1 MTGLLCRLIGVVRR
15 VCQAGTIASF
25 AVLSIVTLLQVVG
38 RIPWFDAPVYTE
50 EVARFALIYLVAFS
64 CGLAALR
71 GELVNVDLFI
81 GLLPPGARKVA
92 EALSLVLVIGF
103 AAAIVPGSW
112 GYMVNGFGERARA
125 IDFSMVWV
133 YAAVLI
139 IPLSLIFFCT
149 ARLFGYRIPKSEIAE
164 EADGATALNPN
175 SEDGRC

>member
-1 MTGLLCRLIGVVRR
+1 MTGLLHGLIDIVRR
-15 VCQAGTIASF
+15 VCQVGTIAAFS
-25 AVLSIVTLLQVVG
+25 VLAIVTLMQVVG
-38 RIPWFDAPVYTE
+38 RIPWIDSPAYTE

-81 GLLPPGARKVA
+81 GLLPPRGRKFA
-92 EALSLVLVIGF
+92 EALSLVLTIGF

-112 GYMVNGFGERARA
+112 GYMLNGFGERARA

-139 IPLSLIFFCT
+139 IPLALIFFCT
-149 ARLFGYRIPKSEIAE
+149 VRLFGYRIPKSELAE
-164 EADGATALNPN
+164 EADGATALTRN

>member
-1 MTGLLCRLIGVVRR
+1 MTGFFCGTIGVVRR
-15 VCQAGTIASF
+15 ICQAGTIASF
-25 AVLSIVTLLQVVG
+25 AVLAIVTLLQVVG

-81 GLLPPGARKVA
+81 GLLPPRGRKIA
-92 EALSLVLVIGF
+92 DALALILVIVF

-112 GYMVNGFGERARA
+112 NYMVNGFGERARA

-133 YAAVLI
+133 YVAVLI

-149 ARLFGYRIPKSEIAE
+149 ARLFGYRIPKSELAE
-164 EADGATALNPN
+164 EADGATALNRNPEGG
-175 SEDGRC
+175 SC